1 MIVWAKKG
9 CSGVMRLLT
18 IYGLI
23 LMLTLMFSQSS
34 EASSCHKFPWQEGQ
48 TSEEIA
54 SSLVEGKMAME
65 EGLRKEARGHFQT
78 YIREHPDDPESIG
91 ARFALATL
99 LASTKDPDDA
109 FLETIGHLQSMRR
122 RYPDSEY
129 SAWALCE
136 VGNLYAQFRWYP
148 EAKGIFEQFLDSYP
162 KHPLT
167 PGVLIGAATNFLNNQ
182 QNLEAALIFRQ
193 VLDEPAWQEFHI
205 EAALGLADG
214 AAASKAWDQAQY
226 WYETVALEQPELLRA
241 SASSLYRRGMTE
253 LSKGE
258 TEKALLQFLSA
269 FNLHPYH
276 DDAGRSLNRLAELL
290 GERGEDV
297 PSIWF
302 AYLAMKRFP
311 GQEQAYTGEAALLR
325 WAHSDLKKGPDA
337 VFNSE
342 VRPRLAELGVP
353 VPMTWNDFRSQAAR
367 LVMVAGANVANEASF
382 WIAESFEAEGNHE
395 EAMRRFIHLVG
406 AQSGTKWG
414 KQSAESV
421 KALLLKFAEQ
431 QDWVRLAS
439 FQDGYPNLFAVLS
452 PGPQLMFQMGEAF
465 RHLQLPEDALKW
477 YDRTLTKH
485 PSSPVREEALAR
497 KVLAAAEIHEESL
510 TQEAGQQYEKEYP
523 EGQWIVEVSS
533 HLGRLA
539 LQQEKFPSA
548 QQHYAIMLAHVT
560 DEGQRLN
567 IRRRLL
573 RIQHQAGEI
582 DKAIQGYRDLIR
594 DKVATDDD
602 RMLYADVLFD
612 SGRIKEAVQEY
623 EHLVENIAS
632 SKWRVWAQYRLAL
645 SYRAQ
650 GRVDESKTMLAQLAS
665 SEDVQGEFGAAVRA
679 AASAQQMEI
688 RLVATE
694 EIREKNKK

>member
-1 MIVWAKKG
+1 
-9 CSGVMRLLT
+9 MRLLT
-18 IYGLI
+18 IYGLV
-23 LMLTLMFSQSS
+23 LMVTLMFSQLS
-34 EASSCHKFPWQEGQ
+34 EASSCHKFPWQEEQ
-48 TSEEIA
+48 VSAELPA
-54 SSLVEGKMAME
+54 SLLEGKMAME
-65 EGLRKEARGHFQT
+65 AGLRKDARRHLQT
-78 YIREHPDDPESIG
+78 FIREHPEGPESIG

-99 LASTKDPDDA
+99 LSSSKDPDDA
-109 FLETIGHLQSMRR
+109 FLETVGYLQSMRR
-122 RYPDSEY
+122 RYPDSDY

-136 VGNLYAQFRWYP
+136 VGNLYAEFGWFP

-167 PGVLIGAATNFLNNQ
+167 PGVLIGAATNFLNNK

-193 VLDEPAWQEFHI
+193 VLDEAAWHEFHL

-241 SASSLYRRGMTE
+241 SASSLYRRGLTE

-258 TEKALLQFLSA
+258 TEKALLQFLSV

-276 DDAGRSLNRLAELL
+276 EYAGRSLNRLAELL
-290 GERGEDV
+290 GEQGQDV

-311 GQEQAYTGEAALLR
+311 GQEQAYTGEAVLLR
-325 WAHSDLKKGPDA
+325 WALADLKKGPDA

-353 VPMTWNDFRSQAAR
+353 VPITWNDFRRQAAR
-367 LVMVAGANVANEASF
+367 LVMVAGADVADEASF

-406 AQSGTKWG
+406 SRSGTKWG
-414 KQSAESV
+414 TQSAEYV
-421 KALLLKFAEQ
+421 KALLLKFADQE
-431 QDWVRLAS
+431 DWVRLAS
-439 FQDGYPNLFAVLS
+439 FQDGYPDLFAVLS

-477 YDRTLTKH
+477 YDRTVSKH

-497 KVLAAAEIHEESL
+497 KVLAAAEIHAEST
-510 TQEAGQQYEKEYP
+510 TQETGLQYEQEYP
-523 EGQWIVEVSS
+523 EGRWIVEVSS

-539 LQQEKFPSA
+539 LQQEKFTSA

-560 DEGQRLN
+560 DTAQRLN

-573 RIQHQAGEI
+573 RIQYQAGDI
-582 DKAIQGYRDLIR
+582 DKAIQGYQDLMREKI
-594 DKVATDDD
+594 ATDDD
-602 RMLYADVLFD
+602 RLMYADVLFD
-612 SGRIKEAVQEY
+612 SGRMKEAAQEY
-623 EHLVENIAS
+623 EQLVERLTS
-632 SKWRVWAQYRLAL
+632 SKARIWAQYRLAG

-650 GRVDESKTMLAQLAS
+650 GRVEESKAMLTQLAS
-665 SEDVQGEFGAAVRA
+665 LEDVQGEFGAAVRA